1 MKKSWKKE
9 WIKELDE
16 RVPKLDKD
24 VLNAP
29 IYTNVTSKMEDSV
42 QGKVTFSF
50 WKNMEIRMR
59 LLYERMRRGKR
70 FVLRFTAM
78 AAALLLL
85 FVTSSVVMIPEVLP
99 DELGAFAL
107 EINPRAI
114 FAVNTDGIVTS
125 VVAGNAD
132 ADVILSS
139 ERRKGAMTGK
149 TVSRSMEI
157 FVDYAAQLG
166 YLDMETGDAI
176 RVSMCMRDGDT
187 AAIRKTLTD
196 YFCKKGVYVAV
207 ITQEVSVRTF
217 CDRVGAFSHATLQE
231 LVEAFEVLPSL
242 YSEREAEGKTVVE
255 LQAIYEENIAPE
267 DVKSSVESILVRA
280 LEWITKREESLK
292 EIAELNDIIKKHEDN
307 PKLIF
312 KDYWSVKEELEG
324 KEEQEISLRF
334 TLLLQAMED
343 LITAYE
349 EKYNVTIDS
358 EFDLKTL
365 QLAASS
371 EYLHGIA
378 ELLADFSME
387 VFNGSTK
394 FLTEALEWMGVKVDL
409 EELCEAPQT
418 TEEYLAK
425 TKTYN
430 EIRYRSLQSENITV
444 YGTERE
450 RISTQDYN
458 AYLQTLCDEY
468 GSLEAYW
475 ETLNS

>member
-16 RVPKLDKD
+16 RVPTLSKD
-24 VLNAP
+24 VLHAP
-29 IYTNVTSKMEDSV
+29 ISTNVTSETGRPVRAKATV
-42 QGKVTFSF
+42 SF
-50 WKNMEIRMR
+50 WQKMEIRMR
-59 LLYERMRRGKR
+59 LLCARMRRGKR
-70 FVLRFTAM
+70 WVLRLT
-78 AAALLLL
+78 AAAAAFMLL
-85 FVTSSVVMIPEVLP
+85 FVTSSVAMLPEILP

-139 ERRKGAMTGK
+139 EKRKNVMTGK
-149 TVSRSMEI
+149 SVSRAMEI

-187 AAIRKTLTD
+187 AEIRKTLTD

-207 ITQEVSVRTF
+207 ITEEVSVRKF
-217 CDRVGAFSHATLQE
+217 CDRVGTLTHSTLQE

-242 YSEREAEGKTVVE
+242 YSEREAKGKTVVE

-292 EIAELNDIIKKHEDN
+292 EIAELNDIIKKHKDN

-312 KDYWSVKEELEG
+312 KDYWSVQEER
-324 KEEQEISLRF
+324 EEHELSLRF
-334 TLLLQAMED
+334 TLLLQAMEE
-343 LITAYE
+343 LVATHE
-349 EKYNVTIDS
+349 EKYGVTIDS

-371 EYLHGIA
+371 EYLHGLA

-394 FLTEALEWMGVKVDL
+394 FLTEALEWIGVDVDL
-409 EELCEAPQT
+409 GELCEAPK
-418 TEEYLAK
+418 TEEDYLEK

-430 EIRYRSLQSENITV
+430 EIRYRSLQSENIAA
-444 YGTERE
+444 YKTERE
-450 RISTQDYN
+450 KISAQDYN
-458 AYLQTLCDEY
+458 AYLQKLCEKY
-468 GSLEAYW
+468 GSLGAYW
-475 ETLNS
+475 ESLNG